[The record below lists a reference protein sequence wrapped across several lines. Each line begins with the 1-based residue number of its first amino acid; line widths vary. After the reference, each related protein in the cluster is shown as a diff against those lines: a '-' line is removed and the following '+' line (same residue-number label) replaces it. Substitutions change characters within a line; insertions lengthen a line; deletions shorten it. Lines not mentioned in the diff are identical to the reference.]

1 MTFRLGLDIDETI
14 TAYPEFFAVLTDS
27 LIKNGH
33 EVYIITGTEEECEPL
48 RKKFIEEMGIQYT
61 KFISTGGAS
70 KLQYALDHDIDLVID
85 DIPKTYGHMYSNV
98 PFKFI
103 RIEK

>member
-33 EVYIITGTEEECEPL
+33 EVYIITGTEEEYEPL
-48 RKKFIEEMGIQYT
+48 RKEFIENMGIKYT
-61 KFISTGGAS
+61 KFISTNGEP
-70 KLQYALDHDIDLVID
+70 KLSYAQAHDIDLVID
-85 DIPKTYGHMYSNV
+85 DIPKTYNLLYSNV